1 MDFKQ
6 TQSFLL
12 AKPMLGKKVI
22 VTIDRQLGTKHPMWE
37 WYYDVN
43 YGYIADT
50 LAPDGKELDAYV
62 LLVDKPVSEF
72 SGTVVAIIHRTNNDD
87 DKLVVIPDGASIT
100 DGQIE
105 SLTAFMEKWY
115 KHVIVRS

>member
-1 MDFKQ
+1 MDFEQ

-12 AKPMLGKKVI
+12 AKPMLGKKVK

-37 WYYDVN
+37 WSYEVN
-43 YGYIADT
+43 YGYIEGT

-62 LLVDKPVSEF
+62 LLVNKPVSEF
-72 SGTVVAIIHRTNNDD
+72 NGTVVAIIHRTNNDD
-87 DKLVVIPDGASIT
+87 DKLVVIPDRESIT
-100 DGQIE
+100 DQQIE
-105 SLTAFMEKWY
+105 TMTAFMEKWY